1 MDRTEQH
8 VAEGSALESA
18 LRQLDDAAGVMELDP
33 GVHVVLAHPRRALE
47 VAIPVRM
54 DDGTIRVFTGYR
66 VHHNTSRGPSKGG
79 IRYHPSVTLDEVKA
93 LAMWMTWKCAVVGI
107 PFGGAKGGVIVEPGK
122 LSKGEL
128 QRMTRRYAYEI
139 LPLIGPERDIP
150 APDLGTNE
158 QIMAWIM
165 DTYSTREGYSVPGV
179 VTGKPLSIGGS
190 AGRSMATARG
200 VMYVT
205 LATLKHLG
213 MSVEEARIVVQG
225 FGNVG
230 GGTVELLHQQG
241 CRIVGV
247 SDVQGGVYN
256 PEGLNP
262 QGLRAHEEQ
271 DGTIAG
277 YEGGQRVTNEELLE
291 LDCDVLIPA
300 AIEGQLT
307 RANADRVKASVIVEA
322 ANGPTVPE
330 ADEIFED
337 RGILVVPDIL
347 ANAGGVTVSYFEW
360 VQDIQAYYW
369 SEDEVND
376 RLRQIM
382 EKSYVDVLNVA
393 EERKVSMRTAATI
406 LGVGRV
412 AEAHITRGLYP

>member
-1 MDRTEQH
+1 
-8 VAEGSALESA
+8 
-18 LRQLDDAAGVMELDP
+18 
-33 GVHVVLAHPRRALE
+33 
-47 VAIPVRM
+47 
-54 DDGTIRVFTGYR
+54 
-66 VHHNTSRGPSKGG
+66 
-79 IRYHPSVTLDEVKA
+79 
-93 LAMWMTWKCAVVGI
+93 
-107 PFGGAKGGVIVEPGK
+107 
-122 LSKGEL
+122 
-128 QRMTRRYAYEI
+128 
-139 LPLIGPERDIP
+139 
-150 APDLGTNE
+150 
-158 QIMAWIM
+158 
-165 DTYSTREGYSVPGV
+165 
-179 VTGKPLSIGGS
+179 
-190 AGRSMATARG
+190 
-200 VMYVT
+200 
-205 LATLKHLG
+205 
-213 MSVEEARIVVQG
+213 VQG

-230 GGTVELLHQQG
+230 GGTVELLYQQG

-256 PEGLNP
+256 PDGLNP

-271 DGTIAG
+271 HGTIAG

-300 AIEGQLT
+300 AIEGQLN
-307 RANADRVKASVIVEA
+307 RANADRIKASVIVEA

-382 EKSYVDVLNVA
+382 EKAYVDVLSVA

>member
-1 MDRTEQH
+1 
-8 VAEGSALESA
+8 
-18 LRQLDDAAGVMELDP
+18 
-33 GVHVVLAHPRRALE
+33 
-47 VAIPVRM
+47 
-54 DDGTIRVFTGYR
+54 
-66 VHHNTSRGPSKGG
+66 
-79 IRYHPSVTLDEVKA
+79 
-93 LAMWMTWKCAVVGI
+93 
-107 PFGGAKGGVIVEPGK
+107 
-122 LSKGEL
+122 
-128 QRMTRRYAYEI
+128 
-139 LPLIGPERDIP
+139 
-150 APDLGTNE
+150 
-158 QIMAWIM
+158 
-165 DTYSTREGYSVPGV
+165 
-179 VTGKPLSIGGS
+179 
-190 AGRSMATARG
+190 
-200 VMYVT
+200 
-205 LATLKHLG
+205 
-213 MSVEEARIVVQG
+213 
-225 FGNVG
+225 
-230 GGTVELLHQQG
+230 
-241 CRIVGV
+241 VGV

-256 PEGLNP
+256 PDGLNP

-271 DGTIAG
+271 HGTIAG

-300 AIEGQLT
+300 AIEGQLN

-382 EKSYVDVLNVA
+382 EKSYVDVLSVA